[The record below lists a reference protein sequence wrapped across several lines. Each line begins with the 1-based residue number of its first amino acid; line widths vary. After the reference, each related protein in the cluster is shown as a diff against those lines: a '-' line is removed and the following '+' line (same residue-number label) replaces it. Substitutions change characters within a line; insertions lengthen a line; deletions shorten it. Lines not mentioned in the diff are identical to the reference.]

1 MSDLGMGPEMNKDW
15 FIGARRSGGFLSSL
29 FPTHWDTEEGQHGS
43 TWFSEDAGLF
53 GAVVE
58 RKSRLLKGNG
68 LWLEGDYWANVVLF
82 LKLHWSNTNRQC
94 KIQDFVAQHLH
105 KIALTLKPP
114 SWHSII
120 DSIKITEAVT
130 VDINDFRHADVY
142 DWGFFWGGEGGGHLK
157 SNILFAADSWQLHI
171 WHFSC
176 CLWTWVTAPET
187 KHTDTDLQCLWHT
200 VSRALLTMNESGVIL
215 AFKVRHVN
223 RIYLI
228 LVKHTDSHWLLP
240 RERCQGDIDE
250 ASLRS
255 YF

>member
-1 MSDLGMGPEMNKDW
+1 MSDLGMGPEMNKDS
-15 FIGARRSGGFLSSL
+15 FIWARRSGGFLSSL

-94 KIQDFVAQHLH
+94 KIQDFVAQHLR

-120 DSIKITEAVT
+120 DSIKITEKRSRWTLMTLGTLMFMIV
-130 VDINDFRHADVY
+130 F
-142 DWGFFWGGEGGGHLK
+142 FFWGGGIWNRTSSLPL
-157 SNILFAADSWQLHI
+157 IADSHTFDISAAVCEHEWRLLKPNTLTPICNVSDTQ
-171 WHFSC
+171 F
-176 CLWTWVTAPET
+176 PE
-187 KHTDTDLQCLWHT
+187 L
-200 VSRALLTMNESGVIL
+200 
-215 AFKVRHVN
+215 
-223 RIYLI
+223 Y
-228 LVKHTDSHWLLP
+228 
-240 RERCQGDIDE
+240 
-250 ASLRS
+250 
-255 YF
+255 

>member
-1 MSDLGMGPEMNKDW
+1 MSDLGMGPEMNKDS
-15 FIGARRSGGFLSSL
+15 FIWARRSGGFLSSL

-94 KIQDFVAQHLH
+94 KIQDFVAQHLR

-120 DSIKITEAVT
+120 DSIKITEKRSWWTLMTLGTLMFMIVC
-130 VDINDFRHADVY
+130 
-142 DWGFFWGGEGGGHLK
+142 FFWGGGA
-157 SNILFAADSWQLHI
+157 F
-171 WHFSC
+171 
-176 CLWTWVTAPET
+176 
-187 KHTDTDLQCLWHT
+187 
-200 VSRALLTMNESGVIL
+200 LLI
-215 AFKVRHVN
+215 
-223 RIYLI
+223 
-228 LVKHTDSHWLLP
+228 
-240 RERCQGDIDE
+240 
-250 ASLRS
+250 SL
-255 YF
+255 